1 MSAFRRLVVK
11 ELRELARPRYLVPLV
26 MAPLFLVVAMQGI
39 GSVQDGADEPM
50 AVAVVDNDGEEYAR
64 LAVET
69 LRETAN
75 VTSESSS
82 TDPEGALDAVRSG
95 PAEVLLVVPDG
106 FTERI
111 QAGERAELA
120 AYSAIDEVSYA
131 GATRTARTDAL
142 VGTVNSRLAG
152 EITGA
157 TPQSLE
163 PVGAGHAT
171 YVRGTRVDVSPA
183 ALSNAVSSRFF
194 LLAMAMV
201 FAIFGAGQ
209 LMIQGMSSEKENKTL
224 ETLLTMPVK
233 RRTIAAAKLTSSA
246 ILGLGLGALY
256 TAAIYL
262 ARPSN
267 LGGAEAIPQLT
278 GTDYLLVGVLLALAI
293 VDVLALALWLGVF
306 ADDSR
311 GAQTLMVPIVF
322 GTMAPAFVVQF
333 FGVSSLSLPLKAAL
347 FAIPSTYPVL
357 APQRLLF
364 GDTGVVVAGL
374 VYQTAFAVAMI
385 WFAVRLFDSDRLVTG
400 DTGRLGAVVE
410 RLQR

>member
-26 MAPLFLVVAMQGI
+26 MAPLFLVVAMQGM

-50 AVAVVDNDGEEYAR
+50 AVAVVDNDGGEYAR

-69 LRETAN
+69 LGESAN
-75 VTSESSS
+75 VTAESSG
-82 TDPEGALDAVRSG
+82 TDPEGALDAVRDG

-111 QAGERAELA
+111 EAGERAQLA

-142 VGTVNSRLAG
+142 VETVNERLAG

-163 PVGAGHAT
+163 PVEAGHAT
-171 YVRGTRVDVSPA
+171 YVRGTRVDASPA

-267 LGGAEAIPQLT
+267 LGGAEAIPQLA

-385 WFAVRLFDSDRLVTG
+385 WLAVRLFDSDRLVTG

>member
-39 GSVQDGADEPM
+39 GSVQDGADQRM
-50 AVAVVDNDGEEYAR
+50 AVAVVDNDGEEYAQ

-69 LRETAN
+69 LHETAN
-75 VTSESSS
+75 VTSESSA
-82 TDPEGALDAVRSG
+82 TDPERALDAVRSG

-111 QAGERAELA
+111 ESGERAELA
-120 AYSAIDEVSYA
+120 AYSAIDEVSFA

-142 VGTVNSRLAG
+142 VETVNSRVAG

-163 PVGAGHAT
+163 PVETSHAT
-171 YVRGTRVDVSPA
+171 SVRGTRVDVSPA
-183 ALSNAVSSRFF
+183 ALSDAVSSRFF

-267 LGGAEAIPQLT
+267 LGGPEAIPQLT

-385 WFAVRLFDSDRLVTG
+385 WLAVRLFDSDRLVTG
-400 DTGRLGAVVE
+400 DTGRVGAVVE
-410 RLQR
+410 KLQR